1 MKKETKSCELVKA
14 SDYEEF
20 YYSDSNLSV
29 EEGDPVGVDLESG
42 EEVEFILF
50 DGIYWGKENEERD
63 LSETLRV

>member
-14 SDYEEF
+14 SDHEEF
-20 YYSDSNLSV
+20 YYSDSHLPV

-50 DGIYWGKENEERD
+50 NGIYWGKRNEERV
-63 LSETLRV
+63 LSKALRV